1 MIYILLNNKSMVSS
15 NNNSVLFVVYQDD
28 LLSDIK
34 QEFKIVLEKE
44 EENQVS
50 GDLTPTIII
59 SSFST
64 IVFNFCIVDLINEDL
79 PNGSIYLPYFGQY
92 KMSIYTKDLLD
103 IDQDLIQTDL
113 FLKKGNDVTYI
124 L

>member
-28 LLSDIK
+28 LLNDIK

-79 PNGSIYLPYFGQY
+79 PNAAIYLPYFGQY

>member
-1 MIYILLNNKSMVSS
+1 MIYIILNNKGMVSS

-28 LLSDIK
+28 LLNDIK

-64 IVFNFCIVDLINEDL
+64 IVFNFCIVDLIFEDL
-79 PNGSIYLPYFGQY
+79 PNGSINLPYFGQY
-92 KMSIYTKDLLD
+92 IMSIYTKDLLD

>member
-79 PNGSIYLPYFGQY
+79 PNGYIYLPYFGQY

>member
-1 MIYILLNNKSMVSS
+1 MIYIVLNNKGMVSS

-28 LLSDIK
+28 LLNDIK

-64 IVFNFCIVDLINEDL
+64 IVFNFCIVDLIFEDL
-79 PNGSIYLPYFGQY
+79 PNGSINLPYFGQY
-92 KMSIYTKDLLD
+92 IMSIYTKDLLD